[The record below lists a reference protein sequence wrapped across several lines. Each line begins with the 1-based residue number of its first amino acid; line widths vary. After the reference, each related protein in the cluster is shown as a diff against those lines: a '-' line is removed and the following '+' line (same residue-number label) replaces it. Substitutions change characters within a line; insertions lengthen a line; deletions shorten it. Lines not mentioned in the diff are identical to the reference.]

1 MPTALVVDD
10 NRTMADGLV
19 QILDLLGVQ
28 TEVAYGARTGMIK
41 LQKNVPDIIFLD
53 INMPGVDG
61 FEVMSY
67 FRRLPQ
73 LANVPVVIVTSDDQP
88 ETTQKAKDTGV
99 LTLIVKPA
107 SVESIE
113 SAFCFSQKK
122 KIHKRRNWFRV

>member
-10 NRTMADGLV
+10 NRTMADGLA

-28 TEVAYGARTGMIK
+28 VQVAYGARTGMMM
-41 LQKNVPDIIFLD
+41 LQKNVPDVIFLD

-61 FEVMSY
+61 FEVMAY

-73 LANVPVVIVTSDDQP
+73 LKDVPVIIVTSDDQP
-88 ETTQKAKDTGV
+88 ETAKKAKGTGV
-99 LTLIVKPA
+99 LSLIVKPA

-113 SAFCFSQKK
+113 
-122 KIHKRRNWFRV
+122 RVLQIAGILP